1 MIDIYTEN
9 LPKLDLHGEDRVNA
23 IIKLDE
29 FINENLILRNKNIVV
44 IHGIGT
50 GILKKTVHDYLKKD
64 QRVKEYKLSI
74 NNGQTIISLKFDK

>member
-1 MIDIYTEN
+1 MIDIYTDY

-29 FINENLILRNKNIVV
+29 FIKDNLILKQKNIVV

-64 QRVKEYKLSI
+64 KRIEDYKLSI